1 MMVTTSPAHSV
12 WILIFGTFFL
22 KLPKNQFLKAKLNKY
37 MIFTSR
43 IRVFYCPYR
52 YRLLLTM
59 KLALLLTV
67 AFTIQVMA
75 ETKAQTVTLNARNK
89 TLREVLLEIQK
100 QHGYSFLFRGDNIA
114 DRRITAQL
122 NQVDFVDAMRVI
134 LDENGFA
141 WSLEDGIITIR
152 KTPQVT
158 ATQISPL
165 QLRSF
170 SGRVTDEHNTPL
182 PGATVSIK
190 GTTAGT
196 KTNENGVFEIKT
208 SLANGIFVFSLMGYA
223 PVEVP
228 FNSNTTINVTLKETL
243 SDLDEVVVVGYGTA
257 RKSDLTGAITQLKP
271 DEIADENPRTVQD
284 ILRGTPGL
292 TIGLDASA
300 KNGGSINIRG
310 QRSVYTEA
318 NHNSPLLILDGV
330 IFYGELSEINPDD
343 IEQIDVLKD
352 ASAAA
357 VYGAQS
363 ANGVLII
370 TTKKGKQGKPKINF
384 TSNLGL
390 STMGANRP
398 VWGPEG
404 YLQYRQDWYIAGTYD
419 INPTTG
425 NYEPYM
431 SGSTDA
437 LSAKGK
443 PGYYEKLTPEML
455 AKYGITEADWLA
467 YSVNGADASNEEIF
481 ARRIGLDHNVLTNYL
496 AGKTF
501 DWYDHSFRNGFNQD
515 HNVSISGASD
525 KINYY
530 MSAGYLSNQGVIV
543 GDNYRAVR
551 SNLKVDGKVTD
562 WLNIGANINF
572 QDRTDGNIATDW
584 GRAITLNSPFGS
596 YRDENGNLE
605 VHPQGSGLTGLIR
618 GYNYD
623 FDRQFQ
629 DLESGYTVLNS
640 IFTAKIKLPF
650 NITYSFNGSPRY
662 QWFYKRYF
670 ASSTHPDWN
679 PLSNNAGVDREN
691 SKRFDWSINNTINW
705 EQTFA
710 EKHRVNITLVQEAEE
725 RRYWWD
731 VIRARNITPTDAL
744 GFHETSGGD
753 RLRSEFD
760 TEDSRQT
767 ADGMLARLF
776 YSYDDKYMFT
786 GSVRRDGYS
795 AFGTSNP
802 RATFLSAGLAWT
814 FTKEN
819 FFNWNAM
826 SNGKL
831 RLSYGQNGNRSLA
844 NPYIALAN
852 LANGVGTQ
860 GYINANGDYIQYQYL
875 RIDRLANK
883 DLQWEK
889 TASFNIGLDFGFLD
903 NRIATTLDYFQMST
917 TDMIMNQSLP
927 NFSGFTSITTNL
939 GEVQNNGFEIAINT
953 QNIMKK
959 DFSWSTSF
967 GFSKYKNTIK
977 HLYYQYQDVL
987 DANGNVVASKEVD
1000 DIGNGWFIGQPISAI
1015 WNYKVTGIW
1024 QVDEIDEAARY
1035 GQRPGDPKVAN
1046 NYTADDI
1053 QNADG
1058 SMRPVY
1064 NDNDKEFLGQTQA
1077 PIMWSLRNNFT
1088 YKNFNFSFNIY
1099 SYWGHKS
1106 TNGAYLN
1113 QDNGTSTISQGLAN
1127 TYEKPYWTPENP
1139 SDFWARLESKGPA
1152 GLNAPQRVFDRSFIR
1167 LDNISLGYA
1176 LPSKLISRYHIENIR
1191 VFGSVRNAAVWYK
1204 DKNWRYWDIETGA
1217 MAPRIFTLGVNLT
1230 F

>member
-1 MMVTTSPAHSV
+1 
-12 WILIFGTFFL
+12 
-22 KLPKNQFLKAKLNKY
+22 
-37 MIFTSR
+37 MIFTPCVRGLHWS
-43 IRVFYCPYR
+43 FKF
-52 YRLLLTM
+52 RLLLIM
-59 KLALLLTV
+59 KLVILLTV
-67 AFTIQVMA
+67 AFALHAVA
-75 ETKAQTVTLNARNK
+75 ESKAQKITLHAKNTTV
-89 TLREVLLEIQK
+89 REVLQEVQK
-100 QHGYSFLFRGDNIA
+100 QYRYSFLFRGDNIA
-114 DRRITAQL
+114 DIRITAQL
-122 NQVDFVDAMRVI
+122 KQVDFADAMRVI
-134 LDENGFA
+134 LEEHGLN
-141 WSLEDGIITIR
+141 WSMNEGIITITN
-152 KTPQVT
+152 KPQAA
-158 ATQISPL
+158 ATRASPP
-165 QLRSF
+165 QQRII
-170 SGRVTDEHNTPL
+170 SGRVTDENNAPL
-182 PGATVSIK
+182 TDVTVSIK
-190 GTTAGT
+190 GITMGA
-196 KTNENGVFEIKT
+196 KTNENGFFEIRT
-208 SLANGIFVFSLMGYA
+208 SAASGVFVFSLMGYA
-223 PVEVP
+223 PEEVP
-228 FNSNTTINVTLKETL
+228 FNTNTTINVVLKETL

-271 DEIADENPRTVQD
+271 DKIADENPRTVQD

-318 NHNSPLLILDGV
+318 NHNSPLLILDGM

-384 TSNLGL
+384 TSNLGI

-404 YLQYRQDWYIAGTYD
+404 YLQYRQDWYTASTYD
-419 INPTTG
+419 VNPATG
-425 NYEPYM
+425 NYEPYV
-431 SGSTDA
+431 SSNTDA
-437 LSAKGK
+437 APAKGK
-443 PGYYEKLTPEML
+443 PGYYEKPTPEML
-455 AKYGITEADWLA
+455 SKYGITETDWRA
-467 YSVNGADASNEEIF
+467 YSVNGADASNGEIY
-481 ARRIGLDHNVLTNYL
+481 ARRIGLDYNVLANYL
-496 AGKTF
+496 TGNSF

-530 MSAGYLSNQGVIV
+530 MSGGYLSNQGVIV

-551 SNLKVDGKVTD
+551 SNLKVDGAITD

-572 QDRTDGNIATDW
+572 QDRSDGNIATDW
-584 GRAITLNSPFGS
+584 SRAITFNSPFAS

-605 VHPQGSGLTGLIR
+605 VHPQGSGLTGLVR

-640 IFTAKIKLPF
+640 IFTAKVKLPF

-662 QWFYKRYF
+662 QWFNRRYF
-670 ASSTHPDWN
+670 ASSTHPDWS

-691 SKRFDWSINNTINW
+691 NKRFDWSINNTINW

-710 EKHRVNITLVQEAEE
+710 EKHRINVTLVQEAEE
-725 RRYWWD
+725 RQYWSD
-731 VIRARNITPTDAL
+731 LIHARNITPTDAL
-744 GFHETSGGD
+744 GLHETSGGD

-760 TEDSRQT
+760 SEDSRQT
-767 ADGMLARLF
+767 ADGMLGRLF

-786 GSVRRDGYS
+786 GSIRRDGYS

-802 RATFLSAGLAWT
+802 RATFLSAGVAWT

-819 FFNWNAM
+819 FFNWDPM

-831 RLSYGQNGNRSLA
+831 RISYGQNGNRSLA
-844 NPYIALAN
+844 NAYIALAN

-860 GYINANGDYIQYQYL
+860 GYINASGDYIQYQYL
-875 RIDRLANK
+875 RIDRMANK

-889 TASFNIGLDFGFLD
+889 TASFNVGLDLGFLND
-903 NRIATTLDYFQMST
+903 RLTTTLDYFQMST
-917 TDMIMNQSLP
+917 TDMIMNQTLP
-927 NFSGFTSITTNL
+927 DFSGFTSITTNL
-939 GEVQNNGFEIAINT
+939 GEVQNNGFEIAINS
-953 QNIMKK
+953 QNIMRKN
-959 DFSWSTSF
+959 FSWTTSF

-977 HLYYQYQDVL
+977 HLYYQFQDVL
-987 DANGNVVASKEVD
+987 DANGNVVSSKEVD

-1024 QVDEIDEAARY
+1024 QVEEIDEAAKY

-1046 NYTADDI
+1046 NYTADDV

-1058 SMRPVY
+1058 NVKHVY

-1077 PIMWSLRNNFT
+1077 PIMWSLRNSFT

-1106 TNGAYLN
+1106 LNGAYLN

-1127 TYEKPYWTPENP
+1127 TYDKPYWTLENP
-1139 SDFWARLESKGPA
+1139 SDFWARLEGKGPE

-1176 LPSKLISRYHIENIR
+1176 LPTKLISRYHIDNIR
-1191 VFGSVRNAAVWYK
+1191 VFGSVRNAVVWYK
-1204 DKNWRYWDIETGA
+1204 DKNWRYWDVENVNDNGIGSL
-1217 MAPRIFTLGVNLT
+1217 APRIFTFGVNLT